1 MLGKM
6 RSSEKIYN
14 VMITF
19 QSYVVN
25 VGVARVTW
33 TQIAMSCFYF
43 MLETFFSEIESL
55 IPMAVVC

>member
-1 MLGKM
+1 M

-25 VGVARVTW
+25 VGLARVPW